1 MSKKRKKRET
11 HKEWCAKFTPQQM
24 ADLRFHGEVMTKLIE
39 AKKSGTAEDIAS
51 WSMAEE
57 VVGRQ
62 MAMNR
67 PDLGEAWWDEVRAE
81 NKARKGLTE
90 LEHLSFM

>member
-1 MSKKRKKRET
+1 MRLHAS
-11 HKEWCAKFTPQQM
+11 A
-24 ADLRFHGEVMTKLIE
+24 MTNLVE
-39 AKKSGTAEDIAS
+39 AKKSGTAEDIAF
-51 WSMAEE
+51 WSMEEE

-67 PDLGEAWWDEVRAE
+67 PDLGEAWWDEAMAE
-81 NKARKGLTE
+81 RKARKGLTE